1 MRNNGEKQSHW
12 ILKGVYKKNYNY
24 IISKSFLICSIF
36 ATISLI
42 TSINEYNFASTR
54 DLWNDIIIVFITN
67 FVQNLVILFVSSI
80 FIFLLLQ
87 YLKIDITRLDNMLNK
102 IAIKDTKSNS
112 LRSSSLANIVF
123 FVIFAIIFIFLPNI
137 LGAYKQ
143 IDGEYVFINLFNQD
157 IFNKVRFILLIAI
170 GLDIIENIIKF
181 IQGTYTKIV
190 VLSTIILEILGLA
203 LAYINLFTL
212 PIFNQNFVI
221 QAMDT
226 LNNSFNLTDAEY
238 QRFMSIDFPRGIF
251 MIILVFSF
259 VSVIEVVYKFNNH
272 KKKVDI

>member
-1 MRNNGEKQSHW
+1 M
-12 ILKGVYKKNYNY
+12 
-24 IISKSFLICSIF
+24 
-36 ATISLI
+36 
-42 TSINEYNFASTR
+42 
-54 DLWNDIIIVFITN
+54 
-67 FVQNLVILFVSSI
+67 
-80 FIFLLLQ
+80 
-87 YLKIDITRLDNMLNK
+87 
-102 IAIKDTKSNS
+102 
-112 LRSSSLANIVF
+112 
-123 FVIFAIIFIFLPNI
+123 IFAIIFIFLPNI

>member
-123 FVIFAIIFIFLPNI
+123 FCDFCYYIYIFTQYFRCL
-137 LGAYKQ
+137 
-143 IDGEYVFINLFNQD
+143 
-157 IFNKVRFILLIAI
+157 
-170 GLDIIENIIKF
+170 
-181 IQGTYTKIV
+181 
-190 VLSTIILEILGLA
+190 
-203 LAYINLFTL
+203 
-212 PIFNQNFVI
+212 
-221 QAMDT
+221 
-226 LNNSFNLTDAEY
+226 
-238 QRFMSIDFPRGIF
+238 
-251 MIILVFSF
+251 
-259 VSVIEVVYKFNNH
+259 
-272 KKKVDI
+272 

>member
-102 IAIKDTKSNS
+102 IAIKNTKSNS

-170 GLDIIENIIKF
+170 VLDIIENIIKF

-190 VLSTIILEILGLA
+190 VISTIILEILGLA